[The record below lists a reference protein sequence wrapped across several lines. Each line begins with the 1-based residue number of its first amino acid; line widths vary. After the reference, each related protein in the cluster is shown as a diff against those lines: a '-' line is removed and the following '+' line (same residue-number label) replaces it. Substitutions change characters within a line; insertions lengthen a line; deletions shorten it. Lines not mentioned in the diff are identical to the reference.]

1 MFKNQN
7 EISFTNSTRN
17 KIDFRKE
24 MDAIVQN
31 FAEYFG
37 IQKPILVDVKIVS
50 KRKIKELNKQYRN
63 KDYVTDIL
71 SFHFGDE
78 DLYEQMPFLHLGELI
93 ICYDK
98 MLEQSQEF
106 NHSIKREYCY
116 LFTHGLVHLAGY
128 DHEEENERIEM
139 NQIVDAIFEPLKITR
154 ESE

>member
-17 KIDFRKE
+17 KIYFRKE
-24 MDAIVQN
+24 MDAIVKN
-31 FAEYFG
+31 FSEYFG

-50 KRKIKELNKQYRN
+50 KRKIRELNKQYRN

-71 SFHFGDE
+71 SFHFGDQ

-139 NQIVDAIFEPLKITR
+139 NQIVDAIFGPLKITR